1 MPKQVR
7 PVMQKPWK
15 NRKEHRDL
23 NHLNHQPTGFQT
35 GFSGHFMTQNHHF
48 TRRFEKGDLYL
59 LDGPH
64 RMIYGLW
71 HWIYRMSSRIYE
83 LSMNYQFINHHS
95 CWWFKVQH
103 WLSLDSIIFFTIKII
118 DPITVSW
125 FVDAFMPW
133 WNYVKIIIRFPA
145 PCAYIYIYICEI
157 CLLHVYIHIFICIDY
172 LYLFF
177 FVHTTGQRTY
187 SERSLMSWHWKKNW
201 ALFQQILSHLQ
212 SEVSNNRWTYQNA
225 HGTCR
230 KLTYTFYIC
239 YVYIYIYTLWFTH
252 EQWGFSVF
260 FL

>member
-157 CLLHVYIHIFICIDY
+157 CLYCMCI
-172 LYLFF
+172 
-177 FVHTTGQRTY
+177 
-187 SERSLMSWHWKKNW
+187 
-201 ALFQQILSHLQ
+201 
-212 SEVSNNRWTYQNA
+212 
-225 HGTCR
+225 
-230 KLTYTFYIC
+230 YTFLF
-239 YVYIYIYTLWFTH
+239 V
-252 EQWGFSVF
+252 
-260 FL
+260 